1 MKLER
6 MHIQGFKSFKDR
18 TTIHF
23 DDGITGIVGPNGC
36 GKSNIVDA
44 LFWVMGEQSAK
55 HLRGTKMSDLIFSGS
70 KKYSPGSFAEVSLV
84 LNNTTQKHIHIG
96 SKVVNPQEIQLTRK
110 LYRNGETEY
119 RINNMQAR
127 LKDIQ
132 EVFMDTG
139 AGAKSYSIIAQG
151 EIDRL
156 VKAKPVERR
165 VMIEEVAGI
174 TKFKVRKKESL
185 RKIDQANLNLE
196 RINDLKKEIYKQLK
210 TLEGQAEK
218 AERAKSLKE
227 KVKKAALSV
236 ASHKELDLVEKI
248 IKFGAE
254 ISEAQEKLEDSKAK
268 LNVVESSIENEK
280 NKKTSLIDQI
290 EAEQTSFNSENMEL
304 VSIEEKFNFSKKSI
318 EEKQKYIEEK
328 RKEISELEEELNSR
342 KEKIE
347 EISLRLENFE
357 NPEENSK
364 VDLKFLEE
372 ELAKF
377 QETYKSDEQEFFN
390 SQQTIRE
397 LEFTQSTLSAELNQ
411 TKSIL
416 ESKSHLL
423 SSIVEEIGDLEAYY
437 LEVSNNDADE
447 KKNLESLEDKLAGI
461 DKRKTALSSKLESL
475 KEKCSIADED
485 LQSKKSSV
493 LELDTELKTLN
504 KVSTNA
510 SDAFLRSPLGQEYRK
525 LSECLSIEKEY
536 EQTVRKL
543 LYPYADLLIGK
554 SPSTEIISWAKN
566 EDVNIRFLGDID
578 ANDSSSSEVG
588 SLSSVVKSDSK
599 VVSNFLT
606 YFAIGLENCPKD
618 FIASISKSGDCIKR
632 SMGTHF
638 LEELIY
644 NTSNDSFS
652 TAIRKKEI
660 ASTLKSERDGLLQTE
675 KSLNKLKAEYSITKE
690 EFSEVSTKWQSIN
703 EEVITV
709 KSRMNSGSIQFSI
722 NEGRLEGLKKKNK
735 LISLERLNLNEKEE
749 QYSKQISKTA
759 QLFEDSKIKNEALSE
774 RYESS
779 KELFHGKQEEFIK
792 IKTQMSSSI
801 SRKQE
806 LEGLLTDLRNQKT
819 RIEDKI
825 SNLGK
830 SIEDSER
837 IVAEI
842 VDQES
847 DYSEKITL
855 LTGSLS
861 KKEKDLKQSKEELN
875 ILSAELEENE
885 KEIQKQQ
892 AIVSKSEKII
902 LEKSLKIEK
911 FIEDEEFNTKE
922 TFDIYRVDVRE
933 VICSHL
939 ELEEIES
946 LKDISNIYYM
956 DTDSGTQRIVPESYE
971 FNKKFPGQISE
982 TKDRLKNYKSQLN
995 RLGHVNWEA
1004 VSDYE
1009 SKKTR
1014 YDFLRMQ
1021 EEELSQSISDLYEA
1035 IERIDIKSK
1044 ERFGIAYDEV
1054 TSKFEQVFPII
1065 FGGGNAKLQMV
1076 GNLADEDFGVEIV
1089 ASPPGKKM
1097 QNINLMSGGE
1107 KALTAVALIFSIFL
1121 VKPSP
1126 FCLLDEVDAPLDDA
1140 NVGRFNQL
1148 LREMS
1153 SESQF
1158 ILITHNK
1165 KTMELNDKLYG
1176 ITMQEPGV
1184 SKAVS
1189 VQLQ

>member
-84 LNNTTQKHIHIG
+84 LNNTTHKHIHIG

-185 RKIDQANLNLE
+185 RKIDQANANLE

-236 ASHKELDLVEKI
+236 STHKELDLVEKV
-248 IKFGAE
+248 IKFSSDLKETG
-254 ISEAQEKLEDSKAK
+254 EKLEDSKVK
-268 LNVVESSIENEK
+268 LNVLESSIQTEK
-280 NKKTSLIDQI
+280 NQKTALIDQI
-290 EAEQTSFNSENMEL
+290 EAEQTSFNTDNMEL

-328 RKEISELEEELNSR
+328 RKEIVEQEEELSSR
-342 KEKIE
+342 IEKIE
-347 EISLRLENFE
+347 EISQRLENFE
-357 NPEENSK
+357 NPDENSK
-364 VDLKFLEE
+364 VDLKFLEQE
-372 ELAKF
+372 VEKF
-377 QETYKSDEQEFFN
+377 QETYKTDEQEFFD
-390 SQQTIRE
+390 SQQNLRQF
-397 LEFTQSTLSAELNQ
+397 EFNQTKLSAELNQ

-423 SSIVEEIGDLEAYY
+423 TSIVEEIGELEAYY
-437 LEVSNNDADE
+437 LEVTNNDADE
-447 KKNLESLEDKLAGI
+447 KKNLAALEEKLASI
-461 DKRKTALSSKLESL
+461 EKRRSALTSKLETL
-475 KEKCSIADED
+475 KQQCSDSDED
-485 LQSKKSSV
+485 VQVKKAKV
-493 LELDTELKTLN
+493 LELDTELKTLER
-504 KVSTNA
+504 VSTSA
-510 SDAFLRSPLGQEYRK
+510 CDAFLRTPLGQNYRK

-543 LYPYADLLIGK
+543 LHPYADLLIGS
-554 SPSTEIISWAKN
+554 SPSSKVIEWARE
-566 EDVNIRFLGDID
+566 EDANLRFLGSID
-578 ANDSSSSEVG
+578 KNSSSDEFG
-588 SLSSVVKSDSK
+588 NLSSVVRSDSEL
-599 VVSNFLT
+599 VTNFLT
-606 YFAIGLENCPKD
+606 YFAIGADTCPEN
-618 FIASISKSGDCIKR
+618 FIAAISKSGDCINR
-632 SMGTHF
+632 SVGSQS
-638 LEELIY
+638 LQELIF
-644 NTSNDSFS
+644 NISNDSFS

-660 ASTLKSERDGLLQTE
+660 SSLLKTNKDELLQVE
-675 KSLNKLKAEYSITKE
+675 KSLNKSKAEYSITKE
-690 EFSEVSTKWQSIN
+690 EFAEVSSKWQSTN

-709 KSRMNSGSIQFSI
+709 KSRMNSGSLQFAT
-722 NEGRLEGLKKKNK
+722 NQGRLEGLKKKNK
-735 LISLERLNLNEKEE
+735 VISLERLNLNEKEE
-749 QYSKQISKTA
+749 QYT
-759 QLFEDSKIKNEALSE
+759 NEIE
-774 RYESS
+774 RTGKVLEEEKVRNVKLEETYEHS
-779 KELFHGKQEEFIK
+779 KELFHEKQEEFIK

-806 LEGLLTDLRNQKT
+806 LESLLADMKNQKV
-819 RIEDKI
+819 RIDEKI
-825 SNLGK
+825 SSLKLN
-830 SIEDSER
+830 IEQSEK
-837 IVAEI
+837 IVADIE
-842 VDQES
+842 DQES
-847 DYSEKITL
+847 DYSEKINAL
-855 LTGSLS
+855 SESLAQ
-861 KKEKDLKQSKEELN
+861 KEKELKQSKEELN
-875 ILSAELEENE
+875 ILASGLEENE
-885 KEIQKQQ
+885 KEIQKLQS
-892 AIVSKSEKII
+892 IVSKSEKII

-911 FIEDEEFNTKE
+911 YIEDEEFITKE
-922 TFDIYRVDVRE
+922 TFDTYRVDIRD
-933 VICSHL
+933 VILSHL
-939 ELEEIES
+939 DVESVES
-946 LKDISNIYYM
+946 LKDLSHIYYM
-956 DTDSGTQRIVPESYE
+956 DTDSGTQRIEPEAYE
-971 FNKKFPGQISE
+971 FSKKFPGQITE

-1009 SKKTR
+1009 NKKTR
-1014 YDFLRMQ
+1014 YDFLKMQ
-1021 EEELSQSISDLYEA
+1021 EEELSHSINDLYKA
-1035 IERIDIKSK
+1035 IERIDVKSK

>member
-84 LNNTTQKHIHIG
+84 LNNTTHKHIHIG

-185 RKIDQANLNLE
+185 RKIDQANSNLE

-218 AERAKSLKE
+218 AERAKSLKA
-227 KVKKAALSV
+227 KIKKSALSV

-248 IKFGAE
+248 MKFSSEIKE
-254 ISEAQEKLEDSKAK
+254 TQEKLEDSKVK
-268 LNVVESSIENEK
+268 LNVLESSIENEK
-280 NKKTSLIDQI
+280 NQKTALIDQI
-290 EAEQTSFNSENMEL
+290 EAQQTSFNADKMEL

-318 EEKQKYIEEK
+318 EDKKDYIEEK
-328 RKEISELEEELNSR
+328 RKEITELKEELGSR
-342 KEKIE
+342 TEKIE
-347 EISLRLENFE
+347 EISTRLANFE
-357 NPEENSK
+357 KPDENSK
-364 VDLKFLEE
+364 VDLKFLEQE
-372 ELAKF
+372 VSKF
-377 QETYKSDEQEFFN
+377 QEVYKSDEQDFFD
-390 SQQTIRE
+390 SQQSLRE
-397 LEFTQSTLSAELNQ
+397 FEFNQSKLKAELAQ

-447 KKNLESLEDKLAGI
+447 KKNLEVLEEKLVSI
-461 DKRKTALSSKLESL
+461 EKRKNSLSTKLEAL
-475 KEKCSIADED
+475 KEKCSTSDED
-485 LQSKKSSV
+485 LQAKKAKV
-493 LELDTELKTLN
+493 LELDTELRTLE
-504 KVSTNA
+504 KVS
-510 SDAFLRSPLGQEYRK
+510 SSDCDAFLRTPLGQSYRK

-543 LYPYADLLIGK
+543 LHPYADLLIGK
-554 SPSTEIISWAKN
+554 NPNSTVIEWAKDQGAN
-566 EDVNIRFLGDID
+566 LRFLGRIEKNM
-578 ANDSSSSEVG
+578 ASTGVG
-588 SLSSVVKSDSK
+588 SLSSVVRSDSEL
-599 VVSNFLT
+599 VSNFLT
-606 YFAIGLENCPKD
+606 YFAIGTETCPEH
-618 FIASISKSGDCIKR
+618 FIAAISKSGDYIKR
-632 SMGTHF
+632 SIGSQS
-638 LEELIY
+638 LEELIFDI
-644 NTSNDSFS
+644 SNDSFS

-660 ASTLKSERDGLLQTE
+660 GYLLKASKDELLQVE
-675 KSLNKLKAEYSITKE
+675 KLLNQSKAEYSITKE
-690 EFSEVSTKWQSIN
+690 EFAEVSSKWQSTN

-709 KSRMNSGSIQFSI
+709 KSRMNSGSLQFSV
-722 NEGRLEGLKKKNK
+722 NQGRLEGLKKKNK
-735 LISLERLNLNEKEE
+735 AISLERLNLNEKEE
-749 QYSKQISKTA
+749 QYTKEIERTA
-759 QLFEDSKIKNEALSE
+759 QTFENEKVRNVKLSE
-774 RYESS
+774 AYESS
-779 KELFHGKQEEFIK
+779 KELFHSKQEEFIK

-806 LEGLLTDLRNQKT
+806 LESLLADMKNQKV
-819 RIEDKI
+819 RIEEKI
-825 SNLGK
+825 LNLQEN
-830 SIEDSER
+830 IEQSEKT
-837 IVAEI
+837 VADI
-842 VDQES
+842 SSQES
-847 DYSEKITL
+847 DYSEKID
-855 LTGSLS
+855 SLS
-861 KKEKDLKQSKEELN
+861 TSLTEKEKDLKQSKEELN
-875 ILSAELEENE
+875 ILASELEDNE
-885 KEIQKQQ
+885 KEIHKLQSL
-892 AIVSKSEKII
+892 VSKSEKII

-911 FIEDEEFNTKE
+911 YIEDEEFVVRE
-922 TFDIYRVDVRE
+922 TFDTYRVDVRD
-933 VICSHL
+933 VILSHL
-939 ELEEIES
+939 ETESVES
-946 LKDISNIYYM
+946 LKDLSNIYYM
-956 DTDSGTQRIVPESYE
+956 DTDSGTQRITPEEYE
-971 FNKKFPGQISE
+971 FVKKFPGQITE
-982 TKDRLKNYKSQLN
+982 AKDRLKNYKSQLN

-1009 SKKTR
+1009 NKKTR
-1014 YDFLRMQ
+1014 YDFLKMQ
-1021 EEELSQSISDLYEA
+1021 EEELSHSINDLYQA

-1076 GNLADEDFGVEIV
+1076 GNLSDEDFGVEIV